1 MTPTGSTDSAFR
13 GLSPFGHSDK
23 NGTQFTQNN
32 GFWQKQTLAEAIGN
46 IRPPPARRKPQT
58 RFQTASVFCA
68 IR

>member
-1 MTPTGSTDSAFR
+1 M
-13 GLSPFGHSDK
+13 
-23 NGTQFTQNN
+23 NGAQFTQNN